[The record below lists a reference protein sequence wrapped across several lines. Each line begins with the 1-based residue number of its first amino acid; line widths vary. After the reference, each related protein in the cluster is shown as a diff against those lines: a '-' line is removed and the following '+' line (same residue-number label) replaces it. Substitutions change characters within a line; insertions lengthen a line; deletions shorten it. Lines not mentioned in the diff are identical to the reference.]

1 MQNSKE
7 NKKISVGPCVQKSR
21 YSMLLAI
28 TATVVCMLFTGCGP
42 SDDKIYEAQTKYRQ
56 LTDTYNQV
64 VSAHDTIEDNS
75 LDEELKAVYSSM
87 EKLKDY
93 NLAEMT
99 EEEIDI
105 LIKTMDQLN
114 DSYSG
119 YLKAIGEIKK
129 NEDASVLTSVTVSL
143 ANETDIT
150 FGELSLMEKG
160 EKDLVTNVLDTFD
173 GFKPNQ
179 VITGLTFHKDVD
191 DTPWVLVIKD
201 LEENEYS
208 FDIEVKDLPTDTQK
222 TLTLVLD
229 EETGEVLL
237 Q

>member
-1 MQNSKE
+1 MLKE
-7 NKKISVGPCVQKSR
+7 KRNRRINIKFCFGS
-21 YSMLLAI
+21 I
-28 TATVVCMLFTGCGP
+28 TMVLVCIFFMGCGT
-42 SDDKIYEAQTKYRQ
+42 SDEKIYEAQTKYRQ
-56 LTDTYNQV
+56 LIDTYNQV

-160 EKDLVTNVLDTFD
+160 EKDLVTNVLDTFE
-173 GFKPNQ
+173 GFSPNQ
-179 VITGLTFHKDVD
+179 IITGLTFHKDVD
-191 DTPWVLVIKD
+191 DTPWVLMITD
-201 LEENEYS
+201 LDGNEYS

-222 TLTLVLD
+222 MLTLVLD